1 MAKGSEG
8 REGCVE
14 LSWGYLGRPAR
25 EWGQG
30 VAGIV
35 FCIPRH
41 PEVVPSQ
48 GLVHGKCSEDA
59 CWRDHEFKPP
69 ATWPPGS
76 HTRL

>member
-1 MAKGSEG
+1 MRRALLGLLREASEG
-8 REGCVE
+8 GG
-14 LSWGYLGRPAR
+14 W
-25 EWGQG
+25 QG

-48 GLVHGKCSEDA
+48 GLVHGKCLEDA

-69 ATWPPGS
+69 APWPPGS
-76 HTRL
+76 HTLL